1 LFVYFK
7 KGEDKHSDEFEI
19 NLDSSNEDLKY
30 IVTGLKVGKWTIT
43 SNGEVIDEKL
53 VSEQSDVL
61 TFEGKSGA
69 YKLTY
74 ESANVENKDFFFINN
89 MSEEIGNQVSV
100 KINNEMITFENIPI
114 ITDNATPLVC
124 LEEYLKFIGITPV
137 IANENKVSFTKDL
150 REITFETGKKSFNV
164 NGANLPLNDTVIS
177 HNGKVYISPLDAQ
190 GQFGTIALYNDI
202 GGVLNVDIKTYEVP
216 SDNILTVKK
225 NDGGNVLPGGF
236 VVAKDNSPV
245 DITITPDDGY
255 YVDEVLFNGTPYGV
269 YSQLGVVTLRTPEIT
284 ENSTLE
290 NYNVFEIE
298 AGDIILI
305 DKRELHMAT
314 NLDGWDCQ
322 RIVINFNDEFFSEC
336 DEDFKILLECFKHN
350 HIKLPLANK
359 KQINS
364 LFNKILREYN
374 SDEVFSKVLL
384 KNYICELL
392 AIIYRS
398 IYSNQI
404 VLLDNDADT
413 TIEKAIRYIYNNFN
427 KKISLKEVADICHMN
442 PSYFSRLF
450 KNTTGINL
458 VSYINTVRI
467 KNAALLLSDTDKTIL
482 EISQLCGFDNVQH
495 FCGVFKK
502 AKGISALR
510 FRKERNMDV

>member
-1 LFVYFK
+1 ML
-7 KGEDKHSDEFEI
+7 KGFNSNVFAEF
-19 NLDSSNEDLKY
+19 
-30 IVTGLKVGKWTIT
+30 
-43 SNGEVIDEKL
+43 
-53 VSEQSDVL
+53 
-61 TFEGKSGA
+61 FE
-69 YKLTY
+69 
-74 ESANVENKDFFFINN
+74 
-89 MSEEIGNQVSV
+89 
-100 KINNEMITFENIPI
+100 
-114 ITDNATPLVC
+114 
-124 LEEYLKFIGITPV
+124 
-137 IANENKVSFTKDL
+137 
-150 REITFETGKKSFNV
+150 
-164 NGANLPLNDTVIS
+164 
-177 HNGKVYISPLDAQ
+177 
-190 GQFGTIALYNDI
+190 YND
-202 GGVLNVDIKTYEVP
+202 NNKNETMSKFHYHDYYE
-216 SDNILTVKK
+216 I
-225 NDGGNVLPGGF
+225 
-236 VVAKDNSPV
+236 
-245 DITITPDDGY
+245 Y
-255 YVDEVLFNGTPYGV
+255 YLASGKRKY
-269 YSQLGVVTLRTPEIT
+269 LI
-284 ENSTLE
+284 

-314 NLDGWDCQ
+314 NLGGWDCQ

-404 VLLDNDADT
+404 VLLDNAADT

-510 FRKERNMDV
+510 FRKKRNIDV